1 MTGDVPS
8 TVPVDP
14 DRPGGPPP
22 RLALYRRYRP
32 ATFAEVKGQ
41 DHVTEPLRQ
50 ALRTGRVNHAYL
62 FSGPRGCGKTS
73 SARILARSLNCDEGP
88 DPGSMRQMRVVR
100 GAGAGWP
107 GQHRRDR
114 DRRGLARRRG

>member
-8 TVPVDP
+8 TVPVDL

-62 FSGPRGCGKTS
+62 FSGPR
-73 SARILARSLNCDEGP
+73 AA
-88 DPGSMRQMRVVR
+88 
-100 GAGAGWP
+100 
-107 GQHRRDR
+107 
-114 DRRGLARRRG
+114 ARRPARASWPAR

>member
-8 TVPVDP
+8 TVPVDL

-22 RLALYRRYRP
+22 RLALAVPFFCYRP

-62 FSGPRGCGKTS
+62 LSGPVAA
-73 SARILARSLNCDEGP
+73 ARQAARAS
-88 DPGSMRQMRVVR
+88 
-100 GAGAGWP
+100 WP
-107 GQHRRDR
+107 GH
-114 DRRGLARRRG
+114 